1 MRPVLVLLAV
11 CTPLLLSMPAIH
23 VAAAPLATVDTALAD
38 RLDASLGQYFRPDA
52 PGAVVLVQREGK
64 TILRKAYGLADLTT
78 RQPLTPETPMRL
90 GSLTKQFTAVAV
102 LLLADEGKLALTD
115 DITRFLPDYPTHG
128 KKITIE
134 HLLTHTSG
142 IGNFTSRPD
151 YSPRQREDVTVES
164 MIARFRDDPLQ
175 SEPGTRF
182 SYSNSGYFLLGAII
196 EKASGQPYAQFLAQR
211 IFIPLE
217 MRDTAY
223 EGHERSAARRA
234 AGYSSTDG
242 TFVPAQALSMTQ
254 PYAAGALVSTVDDLT
269 RWNAAIG
276 AGKLLKAATWRKAFA
291 PYTLADGSSTRYGYG
306 WGLDD
311 WQGAPVISHG
321 GGIDGFATYAA
332 RLPRQDVFV
341 AVLENADSGRMAP
354 EALARKAAALAIG
367 KPLPEYRTIAL
378 DAAALQPF
386 TGQYDRNGKDSH
398 QVLMRGNALLLQ
410 RQGRTPRRLLPWSP
424 TAFVIE
430 NSLVTVQFTRGADGR
445 VTGATVDDGNARMDF
460 TRTGDVPAQGQ
471 P

>member
-11 CTPLLLSMPAIH
+11 CAPLLFSPP
-23 VAAAPLATVDTALAD
+23 AAAVDMTLAD

-115 DITRFLPDYPTHG
+115 DITRFLPDYPTQG
-128 KKITIE
+128 RKITVE

-142 IGNFTSRPD
+142 IPNFTARPD
-151 YSPRQREDVTVES
+151 YLPRQAQDATVDG

-175 SEPGTRF
+175 FDPGTRF

-211 IFIPLE
+211 IFIPLG

-234 AGYSSTDG
+234 VGYTG
-242 TFVPAQALSMTQ
+242 TGGRFVPTDALSMTQ
-254 PYAAGALVSTVDDLT
+254 PYAAGALVSTVDDLA

-276 AGKLLKAATWRKAFA
+276 AGKLLKEATWRKAFT
-291 PYTLADGSSTRYGYG
+291 PYTLADGTSTRYGYG
-306 WGLDD
+306 WGIGD
-311 WQGAPVISHG
+311 WQGAPFVSHG
-321 GGIDGFATYAA
+321 GGINGFATYAA

-341 AVLENADSGRMAP
+341 AVLENADMDRMAP
-354 EALARKAAALAIG
+354 EALARKAAAIAIG

-386 TGQYDRNGKDSH
+386 TGQYDRHGKDSH
-398 QVLMRGNALLLQ
+398 KVLMRGNELLLQ
-410 RQGRTPRRLLPWSP
+410 RQNGTPRRLLPWSS
-424 TAFVIE
+424 TAFVVE
-430 NSLVTVQFTRGADGR
+430 NTLVTVQFTRGPDGR
-445 VTGATVDDGNARMDF
+445 VTGATVDDGNAKMDF
-460 TRTGDVPAQGQ
+460 SRSGDVPAQGQ